1 MKKFRIYLC
10 ILTVGL
16 VSCSGGEK
24 SQNID
29 ADSIVV
35 EDISI
40 IKKAKWQKDYFVDE
54 FGEPTKDAYAVI
66 ETSGDFSNS
75 ATSESQLNVRIL
87 VTSSEVRFNLY
98 EYGSQMVKG
107 EGLIKFKAKL
117 SNDSIIEFDTY
128 NSDNGANN
136 VSSTFGEDKEVIRML
151 KANET
156 IRFSARTYDS
166 PVSTYR
172 FSLDAD
178 TTSLINILK
187 QIPE

>member
-1 MKKFRIYLC
+1 M
-10 ILTVGL
+10 
-16 VSCSGGEK
+16 
-24 SQNID
+24 
-29 ADSIVV
+29 
-35 EDISI
+35 
-40 IKKAKWQKDYFVDE
+40 
-54 FGEPTKDAYAVI
+54 
-66 ETSGDFSNS
+66 
-75 ATSESQLNVRIL
+75 
-87 VTSSEVRFNLY
+87 RFNLY

-107 EGLIKFKAKL
+107 KGLIKFKAKL